1 MYSRHNEE
9 KSVNICLQYLKIYIY
24 IHIDKLADIAN
35 EYNNTYY
42 RTMKIKP
49 LDVKSSIYTGF
60 DKVNNKEDLNFK
72 IGDDVSI
79 SKYKN
84 IFAKG
89 YVQNCSEEVFV
100 INKAKN
106 AVPWPYVISDV
117 NDKQI
122 I

>member
-1 MYSRHNEE
+1 
-9 KSVNICLQYLKIYIY
+9 
-24 IHIDKLADIAN
+24 
-35 EYNNTYY
+35 
-42 RTMKIKP
+42 MKITP

-72 IGDDVSI
+72 VGDDVSI